1 MYEYSGRA
9 LVFGASGGIG
19 QAFSR
24 FLENKLGSEN
34 VVKISRSFD
43 GFEISDEEKIFKLSE
58 SIAGS
63 FNLIINAT
71 GVLQTTEEGPEKT
84 INVVKQKSMIDMM
97 TINAIG
103 PALLLKNFSKKLD
116 KTKFSVFVNLS
127 ARVGSITDNRL
138 GGWISYRS
146 SKAALNQIIKTSS
159 IEINRRNK
167 NAICVGLHPGTVKT
181 SFTEKFQNTTETI
194 SPEESV
200 EMMMKVVENLSVD
213 DNGYC
218 FAYDGKASPACT
230 LHSNFQF

>member
-24 FLENKLGSEN
+24 FLESKLGSEN

-58 SIAGS
+58 SIEGS

-84 INVVKQKSMIDMM
+84 INVVKQKLMIDMM

-181 SFTEKFQNTTETI
+181 RFTEKFQNTTETI

-218 FAYDGKASPACT
+218 FAYDGKVIPA
-230 LHSNFQF
+230 

>member
-24 FLENKLGSEN
+24 FLEDKLGSEN
-34 VVKISRSFD
+34 VVKVSRSFD
-43 GFEISDEEKIFKLSE
+43 GFDISDEEKILKFSE
-58 SIAGS
+58 SIEGS
-63 FNLIINAT
+63 FNLIINAI

-200 EMMMKVVENLSVD
+200 EMMMKVVENLSVN

-218 FAYDGKASPACT
+218 FAYDGKVIPA
-230 LHSNFQF
+230 

>member
-24 FLENKLGSEN
+24 FLESKLGSEN

-43 GFEISDEEKIFKLSE
+43 GFEISDEEKILKFSE
-58 SIAGS
+58 SIEGT

-84 INVVKQKSMIDMM
+84 INVVKQKLMIDMM

-181 SFTEKFQNTTETI
+181 RFTEKFQNTTETI
-194 SPEESV
+194 SPDESV
-200 EMMMKVVENLSVD
+200 KMMMNVVENLSVD

-218 FAYDGKASPACT
+218 FAYDGKVIPA
-230 LHSNFQF
+230 

>member
-34 VVKISRSFD
+34 VVKISRSID
-43 GFEISDEEKIFKLSE
+43 GFEISDEEKILKFSE
-58 SIAGS
+58 SIEGS

-116 KTKFSVFVNLS
+116 KTKFSIFVNLS

-181 SFTEKFQNTTETI
+181 RFTEKFQNTTETI
-194 SPEESV
+194 SPDESV

-218 FAYDGKASPACT
+218 FAYDGKVIPA
-230 LHSNFQF
+230 

>member
-9 LVFGASGGIG
+9 LVFGSSGGIG

-58 SIAGS
+58 SIEGS

-116 KTKFSVFVNLS
+116 KAKFSVFVNLS

-159 IEINRRNK
+159 IEIHRRNK

-181 SFTEKFQNTTETI
+181 RFTEKFQNTTETI
-194 SPEESV
+194 SPDESV
-200 EMMMKVVENLSVD
+200 KMMMNVVENLSVD

-218 FAYDGKASPACT
+218 FAYDGKVIPA
-230 LHSNFQF
+230 

>member
-34 VVKISRSFD
+34 VVKISRSID
-43 GFEISDEEKIFKLSE
+43 GFEISDEEKILKFSQ
-58 SIAGS
+58 SIEGS

-84 INVVKQKSMIDMM
+84 INVVKQKLMIDMM

-194 SPEESV
+194 SPDESV
-200 EMMMKVVENLSVD
+200 KMMMNVVENLSVD

-218 FAYDGKASPACT
+218 FAYDGKVIPA
-230 LHSNFQF
+230 

>member
-9 LVFGASGGIG
+9 LIFGASGGIG
-19 QAFSR
+19 LAFSK
-24 FLENKLGSEN
+24 FLENKLGVEN
-34 VVKISRSFD
+34 VVKVSRSFD
-43 GFEISDEEKIFKLSE
+43 GFEISDEESVSKFSE
-58 SIAGS
+58 SIEGT

-84 INVVKQKSMIDMM
+84 INAVKKKLMIDIMM
-97 TINAIG
+97 INAIG
-103 PALLLKNFSKKLD
+103 PALLLKHFCNKLD

-167 NAICVGLHPGTVKT
+167 NAICVGLNPGTVKT
-181 SFTEKFQNTTETI
+181 RFTEKFQNTTETI
-194 SPEESV
+194 SPDESV

-218 FAYDGKASPACT
+218 FAYDGKVIPA
-230 LHSNFQF
+230 

>member
-24 FLENKLGSEN
+24 FLEDKLGSEN
-34 VVKISRSFD
+34 VVNVSRSFD
-43 GFEISDEEKIFKLSE
+43 GFEISDEEKILKFSE
-58 SIAGS
+58 SIEGS

-181 SFTEKFQNTTETI
+181 RFTENFQNTTETI

-200 EMMMKVVENLSVD
+200 EMMMKVIESLSVD

-218 FAYDGKASPACT
+218 FAYDGKVIPS
-230 LHSNFQF
+230 

>member
-24 FLENKLGSEN
+24 FLESKLGSEN

-43 GFEISDEEKIFKLSE
+43 GFEISDEEKILKFSE
-58 SIAGS
+58 SIEGS

-181 SFTEKFQNTTETI
+181 RFTEKFQNTTETI
-194 SPEESV
+194 SPDESV
-200 EMMMKVVENLSVD
+200 KMMMNVVENLSVD

-218 FAYDGKASPACT
+218 FAYDGKVIPA
-230 LHSNFQF
+230 

>member
-24 FLENKLGSEN
+24 FLEDKLGSEN
-34 VVKISRSFD
+34 VVNVSRSFD
-43 GFEISDEEKIFKLSE
+43 GFEISDEEKILKFSE
-58 SIAGS
+58 SIEGT

-181 SFTEKFQNTTETI
+181 RFTEKFQNTTETI
-194 SPEESV
+194 SPDESV
-200 EMMMKVVENLSVD
+200 KMMMKVVENLSVD

-218 FAYDGKASPACT
+218 FAYDGKLIPA
-230 LHSNFQF
+230 

>member
-24 FLENKLGSEN
+24 FLESKLGSEN

-58 SIAGS
+58 SIEGS

-181 SFTEKFQNTTETI
+181 RFTEKFQNTTETI
-194 SPEESV
+194 SADESV
-200 EMMMKVVENLSVD
+200 KMMMKVVENLSVD

-218 FAYDGKASPACT
+218 FAYDGKVIPA
-230 LHSNFQF
+230 

>member
-24 FLENKLGSEN
+24 FLEDKLGSEN
-34 VVKISRSFD
+34 VVKVSRSFD
-43 GFEISDEEKIFKLSE
+43 GFDISDEEKILKFSE
-58 SIAGS
+58 SIEGS
-63 FNLIINAT
+63 FNLIINAI

-138 GGWISYRS
+138 GGWISYRA

-181 SFTEKFQNTTETI
+181 RFTEKFQNTTETI

-200 EMMMKVVENLSVD
+200 EMMMKVVENLSLN

-218 FAYDGKASPACT
+218 FAYDGKVIPA
-230 LHSNFQF
+230 

>member
-19 QAFSR
+19 QAFRR

-34 VVKISRSFD
+34 VVNVSRSFD
-43 GFEISDEEKIFKLSE
+43 GFEISDEEKILKFSE
-58 SIAGS
+58 SIEGS

-84 INVVKQKSMIDMM
+84 INVVKQKLMIDMM

-181 SFTEKFQNTTETI
+181 RFTEKFQNTTETI
-194 SPEESV
+194 SPDESV
-200 EMMMKVVENLSVD
+200 KMMMNVVENLSVD

-218 FAYDGKASPACT
+218 FAYDGKVIPA
-230 LHSNFQF
+230 

>member
-24 FLENKLGSEN
+24 FLEDKLGSEN
-34 VVKISRSFD
+34 VVNVSRSFD

-58 SIAGS
+58 SIEGS

-84 INVVKQKSMIDMM
+84 INVVKQKLMIDMM

-181 SFTEKFQNTTETI
+181 RFTEKFQNTTETI

-200 EMMMKVVENLSVD
+200 EMMMKVVENLSVN

-218 FAYDGKASPACT
+218 FAYDGKVIPA
-230 LHSNFQF
+230 

>member
-43 GFEISDEEKIFKLSE
+43 GFEISNEEKIFKLSE
-58 SIAGS
+58 SIEGS

-181 SFTEKFQNTTETI
+181 RFTEKFQNTTETI
-194 SPEESV
+194 SPDKSV
-200 EMMMKVVENLSVD
+200 KMMMNVVENLSVD

-218 FAYDGKASPACT
+218 FAYDGKVIPA
-230 LHSNFQF
+230 

>member
-9 LVFGASGGIG
+9 LIFGASGGIG

-24 FLENKLGSEN
+24 FLEDKLGSEN
-34 VVKISRSFD
+34 VVNVSRSFD
-43 GFEISDEEKIFKLSE
+43 GFEISDEEKILKFSE
-58 SIAGS
+58 SIEGS

-181 SFTEKFQNTTETI
+181 RFTEKFQNTTETI
-194 SPEESV
+194 SPDESV

-218 FAYDGKASPACT
+218 FAYDGKVIPA
-230 LHSNFQF
+230 

>member
-24 FLENKLGSEN
+24 FLEDKLGSEN
-34 VVKISRSFD
+34 VVNVSRSFD
-43 GFEISDEEKIFKLSE
+43 GFEISDEEKILKFSE
-58 SIAGS
+58 SIEGS

-194 SPEESV
+194 SPDESV
-200 EMMMKVVENLSVD
+200 KMMMKVVENLSVD

-218 FAYDGKASPACT
+218 FAYDGKVIPA
-230 LHSNFQF
+230 

>member
-1 MYEYSGRA
+1 MYEYNGRA
-9 LVFGASGGIG
+9 LIFGASGGIG
-19 QAFSR
+19 LAFSK
-24 FLENKLGSEN
+24 FLENKLGIEN
-34 VVKISRSFD
+34 VIKLSRSFD
-43 GFEISDEEKIFKLSE
+43 GFEISDEEKILKFSE
-58 SIAGS
+58 SIEGS
-63 FNLIINAT
+63 FNLIINAI
-71 GVLQTTEEGPEKT
+71 GVLQTTEIGPEKT
-84 INVVKQKSMIDMM
+84 INAVKQKSMIDMM

-181 SFTEKFQNTTETI
+181 SFTEKFQNNTETI

-200 EMMMKVVENLSVD
+200 EMMMKVIESLSVD

-218 FAYDGKASPACT
+218 FAYDGKVIPS
-230 LHSNFQF
+230 

>member
-24 FLENKLGSEN
+24 FLEDKLGSEN
-34 VVKISRSFD
+34 VVNVSRSFD
-43 GFEISDEEKIFKLSE
+43 GFEISDEEKILKFSE
-58 SIAGS
+58 SIEGT

-84 INVVKQKSMIDMM
+84 INVVKQKLMIDMM

-127 ARVGSITDNRL
+127 ARVGSITDNSL

-181 SFTEKFQNTTETI
+181 RFTEKFQNTTETI

-218 FAYDGKASPACT
+218 FAYDGKVIPA
-230 LHSNFQF
+230 

>member
-24 FLENKLGSEN
+24 FLEDKLGSEN
-34 VVKISRSFD
+34 VVNVSRSFD
-43 GFEISDEEKIFKLSE
+43 GFEISDEEKILKFSE
-58 SIAGS
+58 SIEGT

-84 INVVKQKSMIDMM
+84 INVVKQKLMIDMM

-194 SPEESV
+194 SPDESV
-200 EMMMKVVENLSVD
+200 KMMMNVVENLSVD

-218 FAYDGKASPACT
+218 FAYDGKVIPA
-230 LHSNFQF
+230 

>member
-24 FLENKLGSEN
+24 FLESKLGSEN

-43 GFEISDEEKIFKLSE
+43 GFEISDEEKISKFSE
-58 SIAGS
+58 SIEGS

-194 SPEESV
+194 SPDESV
-200 EMMMKVVENLSVD
+200 KMMMKVVENLSVD

-218 FAYDGKASPACT
+218 FAYDGKVIPA
-230 LHSNFQF
+230 

>member
-19 QAFSR
+19 HAFSS

-34 VVKISRSFD
+34 VVNVSRSFD
-43 GFEISDEEKIFKLSE
+43 GFEISDEEKILKFSE
-58 SIAGS
+58 SIEGT

-194 SPEESV
+194 SPDESV

-218 FAYDGKASPACT
+218 FAYDGKVIPA
-230 LHSNFQF
+230 

>member
-24 FLENKLGSEN
+24 FLEDKLGSEN
-34 VVKISRSFD
+34 VVNVSRSFD
-43 GFEISDEEKIFKLSE
+43 GFEISDEEKILKFSE
-58 SIAGS
+58 SIEGT

-84 INVVKQKSMIDMM
+84 INVVKQKLMIDMM

-181 SFTEKFQNTTETI
+181 KFTEKFQNTTETI
-194 SPEESV
+194 SPDESV
-200 EMMMKVVENLSVD
+200 KMMMKVVENLSVD

-218 FAYDGKASPACT
+218 FAYDGKVIPA
-230 LHSNFQF
+230 

>member
-1 MYEYSGRA
+1 MYEYNGRA
-9 LVFGASGGIG
+9 LIFGASGGIG
-19 QAFSR
+19 FAFSK
-24 FLENKLGSEN
+24 FLENKLGIEN
-34 VVKISRSFD
+34 VIKLSRSLE
-43 GFEISDEEKIFKLSE
+43 GFEISDEEKILKFSE
-58 SIAGS
+58 SIEGS
-63 FNLIINAT
+63 FNLIINAI
-71 GVLQTTEEGPEKT
+71 GVLQTTEIGPEKT
-84 INVVKQKSMIDMM
+84 IIAIKQKSMIDMM

-181 SFTEKFQNTTETI
+181 RFTEKFQNTTETI

-200 EMMMKVVENLSVD
+200 EMMMKVIESLSVD

-218 FAYDGKASPACT
+218 FAYDGKVIPS
-230 LHSNFQF
+230 

>member
-1 MYEYSGRA
+1 MYEYNGRA
-9 LVFGASGGIG
+9 LIFGASGGIG
-19 QAFSR
+19 LAFSK
-24 FLENKLGSEN
+24 FLENKLGIEN
-34 VVKISRSFD
+34 VIKLSRSFN
-43 GFEISDEEKIFKLSE
+43 GFEISDEEKILKFSG
-58 SIAGS
+58 SIEGS
-63 FNLIINAT
+63 FNLIINAI
-71 GVLQTTEEGPEKT
+71 GVLQTTEMGPEKT
-84 INVVKQKSMIDMM
+84 INAVKQKSMIDMM

-181 SFTEKFQNTTETI
+181 RFTEKFQNTTETI

-200 EMMMKVVENLSVD
+200 EMMMKVIESLSVD

-218 FAYDGKASPACT
+218 FAYDGKVIPS
-230 LHSNFQF
+230 

>member
-1 MYEYSGRA
+1 MYEYNGRA
-9 LVFGASGGIG
+9 LIFGASGGIG
-19 QAFSR
+19 LAFSK
-24 FLENKLGSEN
+24 FLENKLGIEN
-34 VVKISRSFD
+34 VIKLSRSFD
-43 GFEISDEEKIFKLSE
+43 GFEISDEEKILKFSE
-58 SIAGS
+58 SIEGS
-63 FNLIINAT
+63 FSLIINAI
-71 GVLQTTEEGPEKT
+71 GVLQATEIGPEKT
-84 INVVKQKSMIDMM
+84 INAVKQKSMIDMM

-181 SFTEKFQNTTETI
+181 RFTEKFQNTTETI

-200 EMMMKVVENLSVD
+200 EMMMKVIESLSVD
-213 DNGYC
+213 DNGFC
-218 FAYDGKASPACT
+218 FAYDGKIIPA
-230 LHSNFQF
+230 

>member
-24 FLENKLGSEN
+24 FLENKLGPEN
-34 VVKISRSFD
+34 VVKISRSID
-43 GFEISDEEKIFKLSE
+43 GFEVSDEEKILKFSQLIE
-58 SIAGS
+58 GS

-181 SFTEKFQNTTETI
+181 RFTEKFQNTTETI
-194 SPEESV
+194 SPDESV
-200 EMMMKVVENLSVD
+200 KMMMKVVENLSVD

-218 FAYDGKASPACT
+218 FAYDGKVIPA
-230 LHSNFQF
+230 

>member
-34 VVKISRSFD
+34 VVKISRSID
-43 GFEISDEEKIFKLSE
+43 GFEISDEEKILKFSQ
-58 SIAGS
+58 SIEGS

-181 SFTEKFQNTTETI
+181 RFTEKFQNTTETI
-194 SPEESV
+194 SPDESV
-200 EMMMKVVENLSVD
+200 KMMMKVVENLSVD

-218 FAYDGKASPACT
+218 FAYDGKVIPA
-230 LHSNFQF
+230 

>member
-34 VVKISRSFD
+34 VVKISRSFV

-58 SIAGS
+58 SIEGS

-181 SFTEKFQNTTETI
+181 RFTEKFQNTTETI
-194 SPEESV
+194 SPDESV
-200 EMMMKVVENLSVD
+200 KMMMNVVENLSVD

-218 FAYDGKASPACT
+218 FAYDGKVIPA
-230 LHSNFQF
+230 

>member
-1 MYEYSGRA
+1 MYEYRGRA

-24 FLENKLGSEN
+24 FLEDKLGSEN
-34 VVKISRSFD
+34 VVNVSRSFD
-43 GFEISDEEKIFKLSE
+43 GFEISDEEKILKFSE
-58 SIAGS
+58 SIEGT

-84 INVVKQKSMIDMM
+84 INVVKQKLMIDMM

-181 SFTEKFQNTTETI
+181 RFTEKFQNTTETI
-194 SPEESV
+194 SPDESV
-200 EMMMKVVENLSVD
+200 KMMMNVVENLSVD

-218 FAYDGKASPACT
+218 FAYDGKVIPA
-230 LHSNFQF
+230 

>member
-58 SIAGS
+58 SIEGS

-181 SFTEKFQNTTETI
+181 RFTEKFQNTTETI
-194 SPEESV
+194 SPDESV
-200 EMMMKVVENLSVD
+200 KMMMNVVENLSVD

-218 FAYDGKASPACT
+218 FAYDGKVIPA
-230 LHSNFQF
+230 

>member
-24 FLENKLGSEN
+24 FLEDKLGSEN
-34 VVKISRSFD
+34 VVNVSRSFD
-43 GFEISDEEKIFKLSE
+43 GFEISDEEKILKFSE
-58 SIAGS
+58 SIEGS

-181 SFTEKFQNTTETI
+181 RFTEKFQNTTETI
-194 SPEESV
+194 SPHESV

-218 FAYDGKASPACT
+218 FAYDGKVIPA
-230 LHSNFQF
+230 

>member
-1 MYEYSGRA
+1 MYEYNGRA
-9 LVFGASGGIG
+9 LIFGASGGIG
-19 QAFSR
+19 LAFSK
-24 FLENKLGSEN
+24 FLENKLGIEN
-34 VVKISRSFD
+34 VIKLSRSFD
-43 GFEISDEEKIFKLSE
+43 GFEISHEEKILKFSE
-58 SIAGS
+58 SIEGS
-63 FNLIINAT
+63 FSLIINAI
-71 GVLQTTEEGPEKT
+71 GVLQTTEIGPEKT
-84 INVVKQKSMIDMM
+84 INAVKQKSMIDMM

-181 SFTEKFQNTTETI
+181 RFTEKFQNTTETI

-200 EMMMKVVENLSVD
+200 EMMMKVIESLSVD
-213 DNGYC
+213 DNGFC
-218 FAYDGKASPACT
+218 FAYDGKIIPA
-230 LHSNFQF
+230 

>member
-19 QAFSR
+19 EAFSR
-24 FLENKLGSEN
+24 FLESKLGSEN

-58 SIAGS
+58 SIEGS

-181 SFTEKFQNTTETI
+181 RFTEKFQNTTETI
-194 SPEESV
+194 SPDESV

-218 FAYDGKASPACT
+218 FAYDGKVIPA
-230 LHSNFQF
+230 

>member
-24 FLENKLGSEN
+24 FLESKLGSEN

-58 SIAGS
+58 SIEGS

-181 SFTEKFQNTTETI
+181 RFTEKFQNTTETI

-218 FAYDGKASPACT
+218 FAYDGKVIPA
-230 LHSNFQF
+230 

>member
-1 MYEYSGRA
+1 MYEYNGRA
-9 LVFGASGGIG
+9 LIFGASGGIG
-19 QAFSR
+19 LAFSK
-24 FLENKLGSEN
+24 FLENKLGIEN
-34 VVKISRSFD
+34 VIKLSRSFN
-43 GFEISDEEKIFKLSE
+43 GFEISDEEKILKFSE
-58 SIAGS
+58 SIEGS
-63 FNLIINAT
+63 FNLIINAI
-71 GVLQTTEEGPEKT
+71 GVLQTTEIGPEKT
-84 INVVKQKSMIDMM
+84 INAVKQKSMIDMM

-181 SFTEKFQNTTETI
+181 RFTEKFQNTTETI

-200 EMMMKVVENLSVD
+200 EMMMKVIESLSVD

-218 FAYDGKASPACT
+218 FAYDGKAIPS
-230 LHSNFQF
+230 